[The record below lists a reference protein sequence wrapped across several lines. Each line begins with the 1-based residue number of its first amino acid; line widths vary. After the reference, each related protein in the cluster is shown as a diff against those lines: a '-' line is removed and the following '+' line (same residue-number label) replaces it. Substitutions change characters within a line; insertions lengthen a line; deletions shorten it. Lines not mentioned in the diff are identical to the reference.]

1 MIKQPPI
8 IREHRIPTGGS
19 KPYIAVEGPDRNLW
33 FCQSG
38 TSKIGCLDP
47 NSGAF
52 QEFALPSKD
61 STPIGID
68 VGVDGNIWFTEK
80 TGNRIGRLDRNGT
93 ITEFP
98 LRTAKAGPDG
108 IVRGPDGNMWFS
120 ASDIDRVC
128 RVTPTATSP
137 NSETVSRRAASPFRS
152 LCTTEFCGSAKPSG
166 GRVGRMTLDGDV
178 TEFPIPSANSQP
190 RAMAR
195 HPEGNIW
202 FVETGANALGRISP
216 DGTIVEFSV
225 PTPNASLRG
234 VTVATDGDLWFTENF
249 ANKIGRMAPDGTVV
263 GEYAHSDVGQR
274 APLYHRHVGWA
285 AVLHPIRRRFD
296 RRSDPAIT
304 VPGRSRK
311 KRGRIE

>member
-52 QEFALPSKD
+52 QEFPLPSKD
-61 STPIGID
+61 STPIGNRRRCRRQYL
-68 VGVDGNIWFTEK
+68 VHEK

-108 IVRGPDGNMWFS
+108 IVRGPDGNIWFS

-128 RVTPTATSP
+128 RVTPDGYITEFGDA
-137 NSETVSRRAASPFRS
+137 SRRAASPYRS
-152 LCTTEFCGSAKPSG
+152 LCTTKFCGSARHLAG
-166 GRVGRMTLDGDV
+166 A
-178 TEFPIPSANSQP
+178 SA
-190 RAMAR
+190 
-195 HPEGNIW
+195 G
-202 FVETGANALGRISP
+202 
-216 DGTIVEFSV
+216 
-225 PTPNASLRG
+225 
-234 VTVATDGDLWFTENF
+234 
-249 ANKIGRMAPDGTVV
+249 
-263 GEYAHSDVGQR
+263 
-274 APLYHRHVGWA
+274 
-285 AVLHPIRRRFD
+285 
-296 RRSDPAIT
+296 
-304 VPGRSRK
+304 
-311 KRGRIE
+311 